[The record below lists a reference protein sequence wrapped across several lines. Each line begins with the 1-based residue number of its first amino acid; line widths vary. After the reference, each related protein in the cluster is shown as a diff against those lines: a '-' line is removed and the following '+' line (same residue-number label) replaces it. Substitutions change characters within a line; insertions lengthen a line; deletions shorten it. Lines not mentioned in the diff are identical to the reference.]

1 MPHFG
6 DAGWSN
12 LSGLEFQGNT
22 TFTNSTA
29 TGSVLY
35 TYTVP
40 TIVNQI
46 TLTNSPY
53 KYTTFYRATY
63 YVRVISPDV
72 GGTAPTASFTI
83 EYTNPASGATS
94 TITTQSVS
102 VSAADNT
109 NQMSYVFPVL
119 PGGTIVLKRS
129 SGGTLGGT
137 LATVMLDYALEAI

>member
-12 LSGLEFQGNT
+12 LSGLEFQVNATFSNT
-22 TFTNSTA
+22 TA
-29 TGSVLY
+29 TGATLY

-63 YVRVISPDV
+63 YARVASADS
-72 GGTAPTASFTI
+72 GGTSPTVSFSI

-94 TITTQSVS
+94 VITTQSLS
-102 VSAADNT
+102 VSTNDNT

-129 SGGTLGGT
+129 SGGTVGGT
-137 LATVMLDYALEAI
+137 PATVMLDYALEAI